1 MHPNAFHYKFAQYPY
16 QPPVY
21 LYPQYIP
28 QPNYNYYNFQHYKPP
43 MYHQTQI
50 PTQQPQIIIISDD
63 EECVPVPKIDKP
75 LPTKTINTTQSQ
87 KQIAKLLDLDT
98 LEAQGK
104 LYDYESSQSPPL
116 PKRIIKKPQKPL
128 YRPQKRKVIKTRREP
143 IRHSYQKIK
152 QVQIGAERQSLH
164 YPQSNV
170 KAKFIRVYEK
180 QEDKCMYH
188 RYIDLVSK
196 LFESLKA
203 NFQEAN
209 DEDIAIILNMV
220 GKDYQKAET
229 FINENG
235 LFLQSYLQN
244 YKDLS
249 EDDSTIKK

>member
-1 MHPNAFHYKFAQYPY
+1 MHPHAFPYKFAQYPY
-16 QPPVY
+16 QHPVY
-21 LYPQYIP
+21 LYQQYLP

-43 MYHQTQI
+43 IYHQTQM
-50 PTQQPQIIIISDD
+50 PTQQPKIIIISDD
-63 EECVPVPKIDKP
+63 EECVSAPKIDKP
-75 LPTKTINTTQSQ
+75 LPAKTVNTTQTQ

-152 QVQIGAERQSLH
+152 QVLIGAERQLLH

-180 QEDKCMYH
+180 QEDKF
-188 RYIDLVSK
+188 SK
-196 LFESLKA
+196 LFDSLKA
-203 NFQEAN
+203 NFSEAN

>member
-1 MHPNAFHYKFAQYPY
+1 M
-16 QPPVY
+16 
-21 LYPQYIP
+21 
-28 QPNYNYYNFQHYKPP
+28 
-43 MYHQTQI
+43 
-50 PTQQPQIIIISDD
+50 PTQQQQIIIISDD
-63 EECVPVPKIDKP
+63 EECVEVPKIEKSI
-75 LPTKTINTTQSQ
+75 PTQTINTTQSQ

-104 LYDYESSQSPPL
+104 LYDYESSPSPQL
-116 PKRIIKKPQKPL
+116 PKRVIKKPPKPL
-128 YRPQKRKVIKTRREP
+128 YRPQKRKVIKSRKEP
-143 IRHSYQKIK
+143 IKHSYQKIK
-152 QVQIGAERQSLH
+152 HVQIGAERQQLQ
-164 YPQSNV
+164 YAQSNV

-180 QEDKCMYH
+180 QEDKF
-188 RYIDLVSK
+188 SK
-196 LFESLKA
+196 LFDQLKL

-235 LFLQSYLQN
+235 LFIQTYLQN